1 ILLNLLF
8 NHLPSFRSSRTPH
21 LSQTINTRNTH

>member
-1 ILLNLLF
+1 LF